1 VVSRI
6 EPLLGTPEADW
17 ERWSASA
24 RAGWPELDLDALLGQ
39 PIVVLAAH
47 PDDEV
52 LGAGGLVSLLASAGA
67 HLRFVWATDG
77 EASHPGSSAAGVR
90 GLAGTRRAESAAA
103 LDRLGAAAA
112 SRVRLELPDGG
123 LAQREDDLVRR
134 LRCVTGPDDLVITPW
149 RGDAHPDH
157 DACGR
162 AAAAVTSRL
171 MEYPVWAWHWARP
184 DDDRVPWDRAV
195 RVDLPAGVRARKAA
209 AVSCFAS
216 QVRSLGPEPTDGPVL
231 PPGVLAHFAR
241 DYEVFFR

>member
-1 VVSRI
+1 MSRI
-6 EPLLGTPEADW
+6 EPLLGTAEADW
-17 ERWSASA
+17 ERWSAGA
-24 RAGWPELDLDALLGQ
+24 RAGWPELDLTALTGQ

-52 LGAGGLVSLLASAGA
+52 LGAGGLVALLTEAGA
-67 HLRFVWATDG
+67 SLRFVWATDG
-77 EASHPGSSAAGVR
+77 EASHPGSTAAGVR

-103 LDRLGAAAA
+103 LDRLGASTA

-123 LAQREDDLVRR
+123 LAEREEDLVRR
-134 LRCVTGPDDLVITPW
+134 LRCVTGPDDLVIAPW

-157 DACGR
+157 EACGR
-162 AAAAVTSRL
+162 AAAAVTSRVL
-171 MEYPVWAWHWARP
+171 EYPVWAWSWARP
-184 DDDRVPWDRAV
+184 GEDRVPWDRAL
-195 RVDLPAGVRARKAA
+195 RVDLPADVRARKAA

-216 QVRSLGPEPTDGPVL
+216 QVRSLGPDPADGPVL